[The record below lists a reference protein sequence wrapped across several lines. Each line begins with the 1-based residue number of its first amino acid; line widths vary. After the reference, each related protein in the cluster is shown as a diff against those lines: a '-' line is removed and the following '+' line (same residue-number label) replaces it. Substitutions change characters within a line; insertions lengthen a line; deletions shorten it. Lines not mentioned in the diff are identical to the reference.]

1 MKYLRDNPFLV
12 AGLAC
17 IAIVLVAGGVWGI
30 LNQPAATAI
39 IILALGLGAGAGAI
53 FGRAK

>member
-1 MKYLRDNPFLV
+1 MTAARVCLY

-17 IAIVLVAGGVWGI
+17 IAIVLIAGGVWGI

-39 IILALGLGAGAGAI
+39 IILGLGRGAGAWALTGK
-53 FGRAK
+53 G